1 MDPKKAPKLIREPTQ
16 EASSKVSGRIPKSE
30 PFSFNKIGVAG
41 DDHPPTHPVLS
52 DTRDATTKLKSK

>member
-16 EASSKVSGRIPKSE
+16 ETSSKVRGRIPKPE
-30 PFSFNKIGVAG
+30 PVLFSKTGVAG

-52 DTRDATTKLKSK
+52 ETRDAATKSESN